1 MYTNTNIKAK
11 VILCSEN
18 LYVAGARIYTFE
30 LEYPR
35 FIHGEFMTHRQ
46 FSRNAA
52 SSRAI
57 PISKVIE
64 DIQNNPAQ
72 PVWYGKKQS
81 GMQAVEQL
89 SEDDINYVKE
99 VIKITRNQSIAA
111 ARVLDNADLHK
122 QVTNRILEPYQMIK
136 VIVTTTELDNFFWLR
151 DHKDAQPEIQVLA
164 KLMQDAIEDYWM
176 KTGVQ
181 FLCAGQWHLPYV
193 HCEKTRSDDQIYFD
207 ENGNVISLNEARMIS
222 ASCCAQVSY
231 RKNDGSLE
239 KAEDIFNRLI
249 NSDRV
254 HASPTEHQ
262 ATPIQPVLNPLDYFN
277 VDGISAFNKK
287 LEPLSGNLKWF
298 IQYRQLIPNNVKED

>member
-1 MYTNTNIKAK
+1 MKYKNTNLSAK

-18 LYVAGARIYTFE
+18 LYVPGARIYTFE

-81 GMQAVEQL
+81 GMQANGQIHEN
-89 SEDDINYVKE
+89 DIDVVKE
-99 VIKITRNQSIAA
+99 IIGIIRNQSIAA
-111 ARVLDNADLHK
+111 AKVLDNADLHK
-122 QVTNRILEPYQMIK
+122 QITNRILEPYQMIK
-136 VIVTTTELDNFFWLR
+136 VIVTTTELNNFFWLR
-151 DHKDAQPEIQVLA
+151 DHEDAQPEIQVLA
-164 KLMQDAIEDYWM
+164 KLMQEAIEEYWM
-176 KTGVQ
+176 NTGIQ
-181 FLCAGQWHLPYV
+181 FLRL
-193 HCEKTRSDDQIYFD
+193 DQSYYLFHRNKPDRQIGSFHN
-207 ENGNVISLNEARMIS
+207 EHTVGAIGLNEARMIS

-239 KAEDIFNRLI
+239 KAEDI
-249 NSDRV
+249 
-254 HASPTEHQ
+254 
-262 ATPIQPVLNPLDYFN
+262 
-277 VDGISAFNKK
+277 
-287 LEPLSGNLKWF
+287 
-298 IQYRQLIPNNVKED
+298 